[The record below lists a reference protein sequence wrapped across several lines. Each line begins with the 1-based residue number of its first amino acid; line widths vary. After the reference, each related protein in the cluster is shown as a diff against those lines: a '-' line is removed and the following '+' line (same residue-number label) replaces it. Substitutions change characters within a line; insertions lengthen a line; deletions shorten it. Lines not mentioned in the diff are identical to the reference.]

1 MPKTHPVPWTAKP
14 TQETWDGGITYE
26 DSPTSVYVVDANE
39 QVVIGYIDKETGH
52 TIVNSVNAFAEA
64 EKRDV

>member
-1 MPKTHPVPWTAKP
+1 MNHLTPRILTASAERVC
-14 TQETWDGGITYE
+14 QE
-26 DSPTSVYVVDANE
+26 DSPTSVYIVDANE

-52 TIVNSVNAFAEA
+52 TIVDSVNAFAEA

>member
-1 MPKTHPVPWTAKP
+1 MPKHPVPWKAKP
-14 TQETWDGGITYE
+14 TQETWDGGLTYE

-39 QVVIGYIDKETGH
+39 QVVIGYIDKETGN
-52 TIVNSVNAFAEA
+52 TIVDSVNAFAEA